1 MKKTL
6 VTLTVAAF
14 VFGALTLAGCA
25 KKKAEEAAPA
35 PESGATMDTTAAPA
49 EAAPADTSM
58 AAPAD
63 TAAAH

>member
-25 KKKAEEAAPA
+25 KKKAEETPAAETPA
-35 PESGATMDTTAAPA
+35 MTDTTAAPA
-49 EAAPADTSM
+49 EAAPMDTTM
-58 AAPAD
+58 APAD
-63 TAAAH
+63 TTAK